1 MGKRLGII
9 ALIIAA
15 VALLLS
21 GEQRNYQSLNAQL
34 KTSQVLFDAQKPLLD
49 FSLQDQKGA
58 VFDNQRLKG
67 HWSLLFFGY
76 THCPDVCPTGLMDMV
91 QLKAQ
96 LKANNTLVPE
106 VVFITFDPERDT
118 PAMLDKFLAY
128 FDQDFIG
135 VTGTQSEID
144 RLIKPF
150 GAYYER
156 VVYEDNK
163 ERVLK
168 KSEPLPAGTQ
178 SYLINHTAWMY
189 LIAPSGEIFAGFP
202 APHKPVLMAEDIKT
216 LISAYEQ

>member
-1 MGKRLGII
+1 
-9 ALIIAA
+9 
-15 VALLLS
+15 
-21 GEQRNYQSLNAQL
+21 
-34 KTSQVLFDAQKPLLD
+34 
-49 FSLQDQKGA
+49 
-58 VFDNQRLKG
+58 
-67 HWSLLFFGY
+67 
-76 THCPDVCPTGLMDMV
+76 MDMV

-106 VVFITFDPERDT
+106 TVFITFDPERDT

-135 VTGTQSEID
+135 LTGTQSEID

-189 LIAPSGEIFAGFP
+189 LIAPSGEIFASFP

>member
-1 MGKRLGII
+1 MGKRLSII
-9 ALIIAA
+9 ALIIVA

-49 FSLQDQKGA
+49 FSLQDQKGV

-96 LKANNTLVPE
+96 LKANNISIPE
-106 VVFITFDPERDT
+106 VVFITFDPKRDT

-135 VTGTQSEID
+135 LTGTQSEID
-144 RLIKPF
+144 RLIKSF

-189 LIAPSGEIFAGFP
+189 LMAPSGEIFAGFP
-202 APHKPVLMAEDIKT
+202 APHKPALMAKDVEL
-216 LISAYEQ
+216 LIDAYEH